1 MTEQTIV
8 AVYDT
13 AAHAAAAVRALTDD
27 NVPAS
32 AISQH
37 AKATTKSGDGKS
49 KPTVR
54 ERGFWGSVFG
64 AEPDQDTTVYDRS
77 IESGS
82 TVVTVKVPE
91 DHYASV
97 AAVLEQHHPVDLDAR
112 TARYGSAMT
121 AASRPNAAPAAPAV
135 HANPPDDARP
145 MGYGLAD
152 TTASRPTAA
161 PTLPAT
167 HTNLSDETGTIQ
179 LSAETMSVGK
189 RAVRGGTTRIRRY
202 IVETPVEQQV
212 TLHSE
217 KVMVDRHPVTD
228 GKQGGD
234 FSDRTIEMTATD
246 EQAVVSKTARVVEEI
261 SLRKEGSDRSET
273 VKDTVRRQEIEVE
286 EVAAAS
292 EVSGPATTTKPA
304 TTLPPGNMSASKR

>member
-112 TARYGSAMT
+112 TAGYGSAMT
-121 AASRPNAAPAAPAV
+121 AASRPNAAPAVPAV

-145 MGYGLAD
+145 VGY
-152 TTASRPTAA
+152 
-161 PTLPAT
+161 TL
-167 HTNLSDETGTIQ
+167 
-179 LSAETMSVGK
+179 VG
-189 RAVRGGTTRIRRY
+189 
-202 IVETPVEQQV
+202 
-212 TLHSE
+212 
-217 KVMVDRHPVTD
+217 
-228 GKQGGD
+228 
-234 FSDRTIEMTATD
+234 
-246 EQAVVSKTARVVEEI
+246 
-261 SLRKEGSDRSET
+261 
-273 VKDTVRRQEIEVE
+273 
-286 EVAAAS
+286 
-292 EVSGPATTTKPA
+292 
-304 TTLPPGNMSASKR
+304 